1 MFLHNFK
8 YTFKI
13 LIKNKSLI
21 FWTLI
26 FPLILGTFF
35 KMAFSDIENNEKLSI
50 IDIAIVDNEKFNNNS
65 VLKETLKNLS
75 DDNNE
80 NKIFNTKYVNLDDAK
95 NLLENNDITG
105 YLYIED
111 DLKIVISNNGV
122 NETVFKYV
130 IEEIIE
136 TTKLVETISNEK
148 IINSMSMGKI
158 IDYESIYKDTLN
170 MIQNDK
176 KIIEDTSSS
185 NLSYTMIE
193 FYTLIAMTCLYGGL
207 LAIFTINNTLANMS
221 SRGKRVA
228 VSSIS
233 KSKLI
238 FSSLLASYIVEL
250 IGISLLF
257 IYSIFVLDVNFGTNL
272 PLIIILSLVG
282 SLAGLSLGILIGSVF
297 KVSENSKTG
306 ILIAITMLGSFF
318 SGMMGITMKY
328 IIDKNIPILNKLN
341 PVNMITDGLYSL
353 YYYSDTTRYFTNV
366 VSLVIVSIILIL
378 TSSLFLRRAKYD
390 SI

>member
-8 YTFKI
+8 YTFKV
-13 LIKNKSLI
+13 LIKNKGLI

>member
-1 MFLHNFK
+1 
-8 YTFKI
+8 
-13 LIKNKSLI
+13 LI